1 MHPRFVVVLFAV
13 TAVVCL
19 AAPVVA
25 ERPIAIDARRELL
38 VDDYLIDRFDGR
50 AELRLHQPTPREIVL
65 LFNEPWEGNSCGAYH
80 TVFRDGDRYR
90 MYYIAC
96 QQTLKGEMASHPIFT
111 CYAESNDG
119 IHWVKPELGQ
129 FEFAGSKKN
138 NIIMWKGYDRDSE
151 AIIVPFK
158 DANPACQPE
167 QRYKAMVNIHSSLHA
182 LQSADGIHWS
192 EMSDKAVI
200 TKGAFDSQ
208 NLAFW
213 DATRHEYRAYV
224 RDFRDGLRDI
234 RTATS
239 PDFLHWTEPVWLEYP
254 GAPKQQLYTNGV
266 IPYYRAPHL
275 LLGFPTRYTERGW
288 NDSMRALPELE
299 HRKLRSATS
308 DREGMAL
315 TDGLF
320 MSSRDGRTFHR
331 WNEAF
336 LRPGLRGSDNWA
348 YGDNYQGWG
357 LVETKSAIADAPD
370 EISLYATEGY
380 WLHNADKLRRFTI
393 RKDGFVS
400 IQAPFAGGGFV
411 TKPITFQGGR
421 LTLNFSTSAAGVIRV
436 EIQDAHGKPLPGFAL
451 NDCSEVFGDDLQRTV
466 TWKHGSDV
474 GKLAGRPV
482 RLRFT
487 LSDADLYSF
496 QFQPAA
502 R

>member
-25 ERPIAIDARRELL
+25 ESPIAIDARRELL

-80 TVFRDGDRYR
+80 TVLRDGDRYR

-119 IHWVKPELGQ
+119 VHWVKPELGQ

-182 LQSADGIHWS
+182 LQSSDGIHWS

-213 DATRHEYRAYV
+213 DATRHEYRAYACAISATACAISA
-224 RDFRDGLRDI
+224 RQPRPTSCTGRSRCGSNIPGPQSSNSTPTGSLPTIALRTCCSAFPRATPSAVGTI
-234 RTATS
+234 RCGPCPSWSIVSFARPSRTAKA
-239 PDFLHWTEPVWLEYP
+239 W
-254 GAPKQQLYTNGV
+254 
-266 IPYYRAPHL
+266 R
-275 LLGFPTRYTERGW
+275 
-288 NDSMRALPELE
+288 
-299 HRKLRSATS
+299 
-308 DREGMAL
+308 
-315 TDGLF
+315 
-320 MSSRDGRTFHR
+320 
-331 WNEAF
+331 
-336 LRPGLRGSDNWA
+336 
-348 YGDNYQGWG
+348 
-357 LVETKSAIADAPD
+357 
-370 EISLYATEGY
+370 
-380 WLHNADKLRRFTI
+380 
-393 RKDGFVS
+393 
-400 IQAPFAGGGFV
+400 
-411 TKPITFQGGR
+411 
-421 LTLNFSTSAAGVIRV
+421 
-436 EIQDAHGKPLPGFAL
+436 
-451 NDCSEVFGDDLQRTV
+451 
-466 TWKHGSDV
+466 
-474 GKLAGRPV
+474 
-482 RLRFT
+482 
-487 LSDADLYSF
+487 
-496 QFQPAA
+496 
-502 R
+502 